1 MNSDSFD
8 GSPAFNDFQ
17 IKLAQEFARFYAE
30 IDRKNLT
37 IQALTE
43 ERDEVVRMANKL
55 TAERDD
61 ARALFC
67 GLLEAYKR
75 GDGRE
80 EAKKRGWFCFKE
92 DIDV

>member
-1 MNSDSFD
+1 MSKQTDIVTRLRRDCMSLIAD
-8 GSPAFNDFQ
+8 EAAD
-17 IKLAQEFARFYAE
+17 E
-30 IDRKNLT
+30 I
-37 IQALTE
+37 
-43 ERDEVVRMANKL
+43 ERLR
-55 TAERDD
+55 AERDD

-92 DIDV
+92 GKP